1 MQLLPDAVLLG
12 TLASLIAGL
21 ATGIGALPVLLG
33 GNFTERTMDMMLGF
47 AAGVMLAA
55 STFSLLIP
63 SLELGNI
70 WIATIGFSVGGI
82 FLFLAAKYVPHE
94 HFLKGHN
101 GPSSSLARIWLLVLA
116 IMLHNFPEGIAVG
129 IAYGSG
135 SASTLGIIVA
145 IAITLHNIPE
155 GLAVAMPM
163 VREGH
168 SRKKAAGFALA
179 TGLVEPIGAFL
190 GASVV
195 TLMEFL
201 LPYGFAF
208 AAGAMIL
215 VVSHEMIPE
224 SHSGG
229 YEKWATTGV
238 MLGFIL
244 MMILDSTLG

>member
-1 MQLLPDAVLLG
+1 MQLLPDAIILG
-12 TLASLIAGL
+12 TMASLIAGL
-21 ATGIGALPVLLG
+21 ATGLGALPVLLG
-33 GNFTERTMDMMLGF
+33 GNFTERAMDMMLGF

-63 SLELGNI
+63 ALELGNI
-70 WIATIGFSVGGI
+70 WIATIGFSLGGI

-101 GPSSSLARIWLLVLA
+101 GPSSSIDRIWLLVLA
-116 IMLHNFPEGIAVG
+116 LMLHNFPEGIAVG
-129 IAYGSG
+129 IAY
-135 SASTLGIIVA
+135 ASDGASSIGLIVA
-145 IAITLHNIPE
+145 LAITLHNIPE

-168 SRKKAAGFALA
+168 SRMKAAGFALA

-195 TLMEFL
+195 SFMEFL

-229 YEKWATTGV
+229 YEKWATFGV

-244 MMILDSTLG
+244 MMILDATLG

>member
-1 MQLLPDAVLLG
+1 MQLLPDAVVLG
-12 TLASLIAGL
+12 TIASLIAGL
-21 ATGIGALPVLLG
+21 ATGLGALPVLFG
-33 GNFTERTMDMMLGF
+33 GNFRERTMDMMLGF

-63 SLELGNI
+63 SLNLGNI
-70 WIATIGFSVGGI
+70 WITTIGFSVGGI
-82 FLFLAAKYVPHE
+82 FLFLAAKYIPHE

-129 IAYGSG
+129 IAYASG
-135 SASTLGIIVA
+135 DTSSIGFVVA

-195 TLMEFL
+195 TIMEFL

-229 YEKWATTGV
+229 YEKWATFGV